1 MEQRELRTLLPPWAE
16 VFDEPA
22 AFIVVKGGRGAAKSW
37 TVAHMAVMK
46 AVQLEVKGE
55 PWQIACVREYMT
67 SMDQSVKPLL
77 EGTMARLGVADFF
90 TFRASGRL
98 GPGIYGRHTGGRIFF
113 SGMSTTSEEAI
124 KGWESVSFV
133 WYDEAHRL
141 STRSWELLVPTI
153 RQDGSTI
160 WLTYNPQSRNDV
172 AYLEFCGKKPRRT
185 ENVIVKHVT
194 YEDNYF
200 FTQRNEEERLH
211 CLQVMPERYAHVW
224 LGEPDDAGDEFR
236 LLPYATLA
244 AIANTDTWALRPQDG
259 GRANAGY
266 DVAAQGDDSSAL
278 VLRTGPA
285 IQFFAEQR
293 KQKMSKVMEWVDD
306 ACLEHEVAQMYYDV
320 TGVGEA
326 VRAQYEI
333 YQSWEN
339 RSAVVTVHEPGKEAK
354 DYFDSDAARAV
365 IENAQRRP
373 KKPPYGVIPEQFGGA
388 VTQPERRVVMGI
400 KNKDFFERRNAQMGW
415 ELRRRARNTVRL
427 LDGEDVD
434 PHDCLF
440 IDPNLPGLDQ
450 FLTELSQPVWEEQST
465 GKVRLIK
472 APDGAP
478 SPNYFDAACLAFAG
492 ETRSMGWR
500 PA

>member
-1 MEQRELRTLLPPWAE
+1 MEQRELETKLPPWAE
-16 VFDEPA
+16 VFDDPA

-37 TVAHMAVMK
+37 TVALMAVMK

-77 EGTMARLGVADFF
+77 EATMARLGVAEFF
-90 TFRASGRL
+90 AFRASGRL
-98 GPGIYGRHTGGRIFF
+98 GPGIYGLRTGGRIFF

-141 STRSWELLVPTI
+141 SRRSWELLVPTI

-172 AYLEFCGKKPRRT
+172 AYLEFCGQKPRRT
-185 ENVIVKHVT
+185 DNVIVKHVT

-244 AIANTDTWALRPQDG
+244 AIANTDSWALRPQDG
-259 GRANAGY
+259 GRAQAGY

-293 KQKMSKVMEWVDD
+293 REKLSKVVAWVDQV
-306 ACLEHEVAQMYYDV
+306 CLEHEAAQLFYDV

-326 VRAQYEI
+326 VKAQYEVR
-333 YQSWEN
+333 E
-339 RSAVVTVHEPGKEAK
+339 
-354 DYFDSDAARAV
+354 
-365 IENAQRRP
+365 
-373 KKPPYGVIPEQFGGA
+373 KPAYGVVAEQFGGA

-415 ELRRRARNTVRL
+415 ELRRRAQNTMRL

-440 IDPNLPGLDQ
+440 IDPKLPGLDQ